1 MQPEDNH
8 PLAGWMTRALSAT
21 ALLLSFLFMEA
32 AVAAA
37 AFCDID
43 LDNAVVESSRE
54 LEVSASGRMSLP
66 DFNARIAEIPPK
78 QESWV
83 MDPVRV
89 VLEYLGTPGA
99 RAVAINRCDASGEG
113 AAETGVRIIKDGY
126 LDDSLRGTWYSFS
139 LERVAAGRWTITG
152 GREAFRCW
160 RGDHADSYSERICP

>member
-1 MQPEDNH
+1 MNR
-8 PLAGWMTRALSAT
+8 TLSVT
-21 ALLLSFLFMEA
+21 AFLLSFIFMES

-37 AFCDID
+37 TFCDID
-43 LDNAVVESSRE
+43 LDNAEVESSRE
-54 LEVSASGRMSLP
+54 LEVAASGRMSLP

-99 RAVAINRCDASGEG
+99 RAVAISRCDASGEG
-113 AAETGVRIIKDGY
+113 ATETAVRIIEDGY

-139 LERVAAGRWTITG
+139 LERDAAGRWLILG

-160 RGDHADSYSERICP
+160 RGDHADSYSERNCS